1 MGVTVL
7 QVAKLAWRIYINRS
21 EKEMV
26 DDKRLLLSLLFSNAT
41 LNGKIAQVSY
51 HKAFKIIF
59 DHVGEL
65 VGEKLDQK
73 KIFEHLIQ
81 PVNKE
86 KNGRFASVHPIWLHT
101 LNEIRTHFR
110 QTPDE

>member
-7 QVAKLAWRIYINRS
+7 QVAKLACRIYINRS

-41 LNGKIAQVSY
+41 LNGKIAQVSF

-65 VGEKLDQK
+65 IGEKINQK
-73 KIFEHLIQ
+73 KIFERLIQ
-81 PVNKE
+81 PVNKG
-86 KNGRFASVHPIWLHT
+86 KTPAFTDVHPIWLP
-101 LNEIRTHFR
+101 N
-110 QTPDE
+110 